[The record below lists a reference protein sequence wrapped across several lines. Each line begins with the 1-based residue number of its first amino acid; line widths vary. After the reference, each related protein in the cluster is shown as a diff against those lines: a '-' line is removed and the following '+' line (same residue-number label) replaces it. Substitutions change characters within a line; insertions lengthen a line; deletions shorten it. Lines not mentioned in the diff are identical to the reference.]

1 VSGCSSNNYTEDQ
14 SGLPEVIDFNYH
26 VKPILSD
33 KCFACHGPD
42 KNALKA
48 DLHLDTPE
56 GAMEH
61 TLNSGAHAIVPGNIN
76 KSEAFQRITFAV
88 LELQMPP
95 PEFGLTLTDQ
105 EIAIIAKW
113 IDQGAGYK
121 PHWAFIKLELPKIS
135 EVKNGSW
142 IQNPIDNF
150 VLIKLEGQE
159 VLPNYQADKETLLR
173 RVTLD
178 FIGLPPTISEINNFL
193 VDEDDDGFE
202 KVVDRLLSSTRYGE
216 RMAL

>member
-1 VSGCSSNNYTEDQ
+1 
-14 SGLPEVIDFNYH
+14 
-26 VKPILSD
+26 
-33 KCFACHGPD
+33 
-42 KNALKA
+42 
-48 DLHLDTPE
+48 
-56 GAMEH
+56 M
-61 TLNSGAHAIVPGNIN
+61 
-76 KSEAFQRITFAV
+76 
-88 LELQMPP
+88 
-95 PEFGLTLTDQ
+95 
-105 EIAIIAKW
+105 
-113 IDQGAGYK
+113 
-121 PHWAFIKLELPKIS
+121 PKIS